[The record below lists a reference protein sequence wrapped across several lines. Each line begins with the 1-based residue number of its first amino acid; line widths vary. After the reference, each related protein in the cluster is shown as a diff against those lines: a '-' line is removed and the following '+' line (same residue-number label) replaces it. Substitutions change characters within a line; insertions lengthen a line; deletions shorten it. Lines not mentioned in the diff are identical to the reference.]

1 MRNSMFALA
10 IGVASL
16 LPVSQVEAGP
26 SLDAVKARGQLVCGV
41 GGPALGFAS
50 ALADGKYVGIAVDI
64 CRAIS
69 VAVLGDAT
77 KVKFVP
83 LAADKRFPALK
94 AGEVDVLVSG
104 TSQTMSRDIGQGV
117 ELPAIYLYDGQ
128 GFLVPRKLGK
138 RAVKDLNGLSICV
151 AANTT
156 SERNLANYFRL
167 NKMTYKPVA
176 LEKVEDLRAAFF
188 AGRCEVYSGD
198 ALALYGT
205 RAAYAPIPQEYMVLP
220 EMISKEPLSLV
231 VRENDALF
239 GSIVRWTFNAM
250 LQAEESG
257 ITSKNVDEMTNSEN
271 PDIKRLLGVTPGLG
285 KLLGVDEKWIYNI
298 VKQVGNYGE
307 SFERNLGAGSQLKIP
322 RGQNMLWNQGG
333 LHYSPPFH

>member
-1 MRNSMFALA
+1 
-10 IGVASL
+10 
-16 LPVSQVEAGP
+16 
-26 SLDAVKARGQLVCGV
+26 
-41 GGPALGFAS
+41 
-50 ALADGKYVGIAVDI
+50 
-64 CRAIS
+64 
-69 VAVLGDAT
+69 
-77 KVKFVP
+77 
-83 LAADKRFPALK
+83 
-94 AGEVDVLVSG
+94 
-104 TSQTMSRDIGQGV
+104 
-117 ELPAIYLYDGQ
+117 
-128 GFLVPRKLGK
+128 
-138 RAVKDLNGLSICV
+138 
-151 AANTT
+151 
-156 SERNLANYFRL
+156 
-167 NKMTYKPVA
+167 
-176 LEKVEDLRAAFF
+176 
-188 AGRCEVYSGD
+188 
-198 ALALYGT
+198 
-205 RAAYAPIPQEYMVLP
+205 MVLP

>member
-1 MRNSMFALA
+1 MRKSMFALA

-41 GGPALGFAS
+41 GGQALGFAS
-50 ALADGKYVGIAVDI
+50 
-64 CRAIS
+64 
-69 VAVLGDAT
+69 VL
-77 KVKFVP
+77 
-83 LAADKRFPALK
+83 
-94 AGEVDVLVSG
+94 
-104 TSQTMSRDIGQGV
+104 
-117 ELPAIYLYDGQ
+117 
-128 GFLVPRKLGK
+128 
-138 RAVKDLNGLSICV
+138 
-151 AANTT
+151 
-156 SERNLANYFRL
+156 
-167 NKMTYKPVA
+167 TYKPVA